1 MKAPKKQH
9 YVARL
14 YLRRFAIEPAAKS
27 PRVHVFDKS
36 TSKAFCTSVREVAAE
51 NYFYERELAGAVEGT
66 FQRLEDMFVAPYQ
79 RLLRGDAPST
89 LSPEERTVVALFVAA
104 QQVRT
109 REMRAS
115 MASML
120 DGLKRRLGEAD
131 DRFRHLTDYDEETL
145 RRQQLH
151 SLPSLCQRLSPI
163 IARLKWVLITNGTPR
178 PYWTSDHPVSLYNPR
193 PTDGLTGNL
202 GWACRGIQVFFPLS
216 PVRLLC
222 FCDPIDY
229 ASTHEVVTTHDVQTV
244 VFQNHLLIQQ
254 STRYLVSNAADFSFA
269 RKVLAE
275 QPEHAD
281 PNRQRSEVH

>member
-1 MKAPKKQH
+1 MKAPKNQH

-14 YLRRFAIEPAAKS
+14 YLRRFAIEPAKS

-36 TSKAFCTSVREVAAE
+36 TGRAFCTSIRNVAAE
-51 NYFYERELAGAVEGT
+51 NYFYERELAQAVEGT
-66 FQRLEDMFVAPYQ
+66 FQRLEDMFEAPYQ

-89 LSPEERTVVALFVAA
+89 VSPEERAAVALFVAV

-109 REMRAS
+109 LENRAS

-120 DGLKRRLGEAD
+120 DGLKRRLGETG
-131 DRFRHLTDYDEETL
+131 DRFRHLTDYDDETL

-151 SLPSLCQRLSPI
+151 SLPSICQHLSPI
-163 IARLKWVLITNGTPR
+163 IAQLKWVLITNVTPH

-202 GWACRGIQVFFPLS
+202 GWACRGIQAFFPLS
-216 PVRLLC
+216 PVRSLC

-229 ASTHEVVTTHDVQTV
+229 ATMQEVVTTNDVQNV

-254 STRYLVSNAADFSFA
+254 STRYLISNAADFSFA

-275 QPEHAD
+275 QPEYAD
-281 PNRQRSEVH
+281 PNRQRSVVR